1 MWKNTVSLSAGVFFE
16 RLRAFVYCLR
26 VSVRGEEKEVT
37 ILGIMISLA
46 ESHSALSAREA
57 LEVCVGI

>member
-1 MWKNTVSLSAGVFFE
+1 MH
-16 RLRAFVYCLR
+16 VYCLR
-26 VSVRGEEKEVT
+26 VGVRGEEKDVT

-57 LEVCVGI
+57 HNVCVGRI